1 MDNAYPT
8 QRTPGALSILLADDD
23 PAERAMLSEQL
34 QAIFPAGFL
43 HTVATANGALTA
55 ALQHSFDVV
64 LLDLHLADIDGLD
77 AADKM
82 RARQNALCPAIV
94 LLSGH
99 ESEGLQHQC
108 ERRGF
113 GYAAKARLSMVSLAK
128 TVETALARRVQSLW
142 PGVRVS

>member
-1 MDNAYPT
+1 MNTEYPK
-8 QRTPGALSILLADDD
+8 RSAPNALSILLADND
-23 PAERAMLSEQL
+23 PAERAMLGEQL
-34 QAIFPAGFL
+34 QAIFPGGFL
-43 HTVATANGALTA
+43 HTVSTANA
-55 ALQHSFDVV
+55 ALRAAAQHTFDIV
-64 LLDLHLADIDGLD
+64 LLDLHLADLDGLD

-82 RARQNALCPAIV
+82 RARHNALCPALV

-113 GYAAKARLSMVSLAK
+113 GCAAKTRLSMVSLAK

-142 PGVRVS
+142 PSARTS